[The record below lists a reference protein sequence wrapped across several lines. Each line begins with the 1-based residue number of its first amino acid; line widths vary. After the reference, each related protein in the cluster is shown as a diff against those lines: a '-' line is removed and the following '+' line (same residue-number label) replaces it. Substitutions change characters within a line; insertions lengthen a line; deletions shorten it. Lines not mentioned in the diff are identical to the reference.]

1 MGDATSSCSSNGI
14 KNKTIEFQD
23 RMATAT
29 SSIKLG
35 GLARMLVQEN
45 LLTEEEANA
54 IQSAANTQQTP
65 FVKQLVSSKKLSAL
79 RIAETA
85 ANSFGFPLFDL
96 DVLDADYL
104 PANIIDPKLMQAS
117 HVLALQSRGNTL
129 FIALS
134 DPTNLHALDD
144 VKFQTGM
151 TLSPVVVE
159 EDKLSKWI
167 DKVIEASDTSLNS
180 IAVDDDFNLD
190 MEGEENTQEEA
201 PSIEID
207 DAPVVKYL
215 QKI

>member
-1 MGDATSSCSSNGI
+1 
-14 KNKTIEFQD
+14 
-23 RMATAT
+23 
-29 SSIKLG
+29 
-35 GLARMLVQEN
+35 
-45 LLTEEEANA
+45 
-54 IQSAANTQQTP
+54 
-65 FVKQLVSSKKLSAL
+65 
-79 RIAETA
+79 
-85 ANSFGFPLFDL
+85 
-96 DVLDADYL
+96 
-104 PANIIDPKLMQAS
+104 
-117 HVLALQSRGNTL
+117 
-129 FIALS
+129 
-134 DPTNLHALDD
+134 TNLHALDD

-215 QKI
+215 QKILVDAINMGASDLHFEPYEKFYRIRYRIDGILREVAQPPLAIKEKL